1 MPRPLRKTFEGA
13 KYHVTCRGNG
23 RQHIYL
29 GEDDARRFREQ
40 LSEALEKDRVILYAW
55 ALMPNHYHL
64 LVETPHGNL
73 PEFMRRLNTAYALYF
88 RYKRERPG
96 HCFQGRYGAKLVSG
110 DDYLLRLTRYIHLN
124 PVKLNNLEDRTAS
137 ALWEELN
144 TYPWSSFRGYISNR
158 YAEEDV
164 SYRWLNL
171 MHRKGEKENRKAYA
185 SYIRSNLKKD
195 DDILHDAY
203 EQSAY
208 AIGDQFFIA
217 ATETEVKQMGKAN
230 TRHRDIV
237 MPKRNVVKIE
247 IVFSAVAKH
256 FGLPVNSLNTRL
268 RRAGEAKSIAIE
280 LACRLTG
287 VTQREIG
294 LALGISEHAI
304 GKQRQRL
311 AESLRNNKG
320 RAETMVQLADRVQD
334 L

>member
-1 MPRPLRKTFEGA
+1 M
-13 KYHVTCRGNG
+13 TCRGNG

-29 GEDDARRFREQ
+29 GEDDASRFREQ
-40 LSEALEKDRVILYAW
+40 LGEALNKDRVILYAW

-64 LVETPHGNL
+64 LIETPRGNL

-88 RYKRERPG
+88 RYKREKPG

-124 PVKLNNLEDRTAS
+124 PVKLKNSGGKPAS
-137 ALWEELN
+137 ALWEELR
-144 TYPWSSFRGYISNR
+144 TYPWSSFRGYVSSR

-164 SYRWLNL
+164 SYRWLRL
-171 MHRKGEKENRKAYA
+171 MHRKGDKQNRKAYA
-185 SYIRSNLKKD
+185 SYIRANLKKND
-195 DDILHDAY
+195 DVLYGAY

-208 AIGDQFFIA
+208 AIGDKAFVA
-217 ATETEVKQMGKAN
+217 STETEVKQLSEAN
-230 TRHRDIV
+230 TRHRDIL
-237 MPKRNVVKIE
+237 MPKRNVVNME
-247 IVFSAVAKH
+247 TVFTAVAKH
-256 FGLPVNSLNTRL
+256 FGLPVDSLKTRS
-268 RRAGEAKSIAIE
+268 RHAGEAKSIAIE

-311 AESLRNNKG
+311 TESLRNSKD
-320 RAETMVQLADRVQD
+320 RAETMAQLADRVQN